1 MIAVKWR
8 LSFVTYPLFDTL
20 FFYASVSLS
29 VKLEL
34 VRVRIGL
41 EDLAKKKNKQNKL
54 GSISQMVHSYA
65 EIQI

>member
-41 EDLAKKKNKQNKL
+41 ADLAKNKQTNK
-54 GSISQMVHSYA
+54 IN
-65 EIQI
+65 